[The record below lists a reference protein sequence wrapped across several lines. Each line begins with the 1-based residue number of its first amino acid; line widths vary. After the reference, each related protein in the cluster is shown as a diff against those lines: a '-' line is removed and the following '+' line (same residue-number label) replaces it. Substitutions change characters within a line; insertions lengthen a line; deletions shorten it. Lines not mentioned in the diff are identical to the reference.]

1 MEAQLTELLTEYG
14 KIDGVAAGGVC
25 TAPYQLNSADHI
37 KRDINTV
44 DISVVNTWVNR
55 LIKDVGLPIKE
66 SKTWVSINPYNAQS
80 PVEPSGLLRPVVIKS
95 FC

>member
-1 MEAQLTELLTEYG
+1 MKAQLTELLTEYG
-14 KIDGVAAGGVC
+14 KIDGVAASGVW
-25 TAPYQLNSADHI
+25 TAPYQLDSTNHI
-37 KRDINTV
+37 KLGINTM

-55 LIKDVGLPIKE
+55 LIKDAGLPIKE
-66 SKTWVSINPYNAQS
+66 RKTWVSINPYNAQL

>member
-1 MEAQLTELLTEYG
+1 MKAQLTELLTEYG

-25 TAPYQLNSADHI
+25 TAPYQLDSTDHI

-44 DISVVNTWVNR
+44 NISVVNTWVNR
-55 LIKDVGLPIKE
+55 LIKVAGLPIKE
-66 SKTWVSINPYNAQS
+66 RKTWVGINRYNTQS
-80 PVEPSGLLRPVVIKS
+80 PLEPSGLQKPVVIKS